1 MFDPQRENKAIGM
14 RDMTKCNNLTCFEF
28 RTHIYGL
35 CLRPQAATTMF
46 AEPTPR
52 TWCSCDTEAVSED
65 SSTDSSHH
73 NKLKYHYTSGKTPA
87 IPPVQVKQKIQQ
99 QCCCCRSG

>member
-1 MFDPQRENKAIGM
+1 MLDPQRENKAISM
-14 RDMTKCNNLTCFEF
+14 RDMTTCNNSTCFQF
-28 RTHIYGL
+28 CTHIYGL

-46 AEPTPR
+46 AEPTPP
-52 TWCSCDTEAVSED
+52 TWCSCDTEAVPED

-73 NKLKYHYTSGKTPA
+73 TKHKYHYTSGKTPA
-87 IPPVQVKQKIQQ
+87 IPPVQVKQGIQQ